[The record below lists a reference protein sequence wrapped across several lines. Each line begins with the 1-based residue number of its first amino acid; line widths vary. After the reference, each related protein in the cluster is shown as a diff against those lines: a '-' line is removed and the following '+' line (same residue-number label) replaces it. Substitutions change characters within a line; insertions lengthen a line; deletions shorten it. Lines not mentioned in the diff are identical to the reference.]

1 MYLGE
6 ILVSRD
12 KLDDIV
18 SAAKFLQIEGAKDFI
33 LPKGQGSGQS
43 GGGQQNNANNR
54 MQNNVK
60 QQQQQMMALQQQQR
74 HNQISLLTKLVQ
86 KPPLMRP
93 MAEQSGVSSSE
104 QTEEHRG
111 VKHELEDDDGDED
124 DEDIDQELDKSED
137 KSGMFNDFEEN
148 NKNNESV
155 RHSEDSNGNDNDDEP
170 METQMGHMLSK
181 VPLGTSVSTTVVTGD
196 GHNNNGIT
204 HGLNNQ
210 ATLIG

>member
-1 MYLGE
+1 MYIGE

-60 QQQQQMMALQQQQR
+60 QQQQQQMMALQQQQR

-93 MAEQSGVSSSE
+93 MAE
-104 QTEEHRG
+104 
-111 VKHELEDDDGDED
+111 
-124 DEDIDQELDKSED
+124 
-137 KSGMFNDFEEN
+137 
-148 NKNNESV
+148 
-155 RHSEDSNGNDNDDEP
+155 
-170 METQMGHMLSK
+170 
-181 VPLGTSVSTTVVTGD
+181 
-196 GHNNNGIT
+196 
-204 HGLNNQ
+204 
-210 ATLIG
+210 